1 MNTQIENEKIDLN
14 KINRVFFIG
23 IGGIGMSAIARYFHE
38 SGLIVSGY
46 DKTET
51 VLTKKLVEEGIK
63 ISYIDQIEILDREAD
78 LVVYTPAIP
87 DNHLG
92 WNWYEQYS
100 YPVYKRAEILAMISH
115 HKKSIC
121 IAGTHGKTST
131 SSMVTYLLRQCGVD
145 ASAFIGGIPTD
156 YGTNFLY
163 GESDWVV
170 MEADE
175 YDRSFWKLS
184 PDIASIASM
193 DADHLDI
200 YGSHDVMKQGFEGF
214 ARKINEC
221 GVLLIKYPLQNELSN
236 KLKSEL
242 QNKNVRL
249 RSFGIDGGDIQA
261 QNVRV
266 EQGMYQFDY
275 KSDHFKIDN
284 ISIKMPGQHNVE
296 NALVAISIALERE
309 CSPND
314 IRKTMGSFSGIK
326 RRFEIFFR
334 AENLVMIDD
343 YAHHP
348 IELRM
353 AIDAARNLY
362 PDKKLTGIFQPH
374 LFSRT
379 QDFQDEFSE
388 VLDGLDECV
397 LLPIYPARELP
408 IEGITSKIIFDKMTL
423 KNKYLIKK
431 SAVIDHL
438 LLSETQVIMVLG
450 AGDIDTLPRDL
461 IKWVSKEEVD
471 K

>member
-1 MNTQIENEKIDLN
+1 MQREEVDLD
-14 KINRVFFIG
+14 KVKRIFFIG
-23 IGGIGMSAIARYFHE
+23 VGGIGMSAIARYFHQ

-63 ISYIDQIEILDREAD
+63 ISYEDQIETLDKDAD
-78 LVVYTPAIP
+78 LIVYTPAIP
-87 DNHLG
+87 DSHVG
-92 WNWYEQYS
+92 WNWYQDNK

-115 HKKSIC
+115 HKHSIC

-131 SSMVTYLLRQCGVD
+131 SSMVTYLLRECGVD

-175 YDRSFWKLS
+175 YDRSFWSLS

-200 YGSHDVMKQGFEGF
+200 YGSHDVMKKGFEGF
-214 ARKINEC
+214 ARKIIDN
-221 GVLLIKYPLQNELSN
+221 GVLLIKYPLEEELSS

-242 QNKNVRL
+242 KNKNVTL
-249 RSFGIDGGDIQA
+249 KSFGINGGNIQA
-261 QNVRV
+261 QQVRV
-266 EQGMYQFDY
+266 VNGQYTFDY
-275 KSDHFKIDN
+275 VSKEHTIKDLTM
-284 ISIKMPGQHNVE
+284 KMPGQHNVE
-296 NALVAISIALERE
+296 NALVAISIALERG
-309 CSPND
+309 CSPD
-314 IRKTMGSFSGIK
+314 DVRLALGSFSGIK
-326 RRFEIFFR
+326 RRFETFCQT
-334 AENLVMIDD
+334 EELVMIDD

-348 IELRM
+348 TELRM

-362 PDKKLTGIFQPH
+362 PDKKLTGVFQPH

-379 QDFQDEFSE
+379 QDFYKEFAE
-388 VLDGLDECV
+388 VLDGLDEC
-397 LLPIYPARELP
+397 LLIPIYPARELP
-408 IEGITSKIIFDKMTL
+408 IEGVTSKMIYDEMVL
-423 KNKYLIKK
+423 KEKYLIDKNE
-431 SAVIDHL
+431 VLDHVKISESEVL
-438 LLSETQVIMVLG
+438 LVLG
-450 AGDIDTLPRDL
+450 AGDIDVLPRQL
-461 IKWVSKEEVD
+461 KEWAE